1 MLSQTVEY
9 ALRVVVF
16 LASRRGEPAVTRQI
30 AQATQVPEGYL
41 SKVLQGLSRAGLVR
55 SQRGLHG
62 GSVLGV
68 LPEKLT
74 VYDVIQSV
82 DPIKRI
88 TTCPL
93 AISSHG
99 TNLCPLHRRLDNAMG
114 LVEAAFRKTSIS
126 DLLAEAGASTPLC
139 ENPNAE
145 ALNTPGGIRA
155 AQRLA
160 FPVEKPATLTISRGK
175 AAAPAAKRKRKAA
188 SAK

>member
-16 LASRRGEPAVTRQI
+16 LASRRADPAVTRQI
-30 AQATQVPEGYL
+30 AQATRVPEGYL

-68 LPEKLT
+68 SPEKLT

-82 DPIKRI
+82 DPIQRI

-93 AISSHG
+93 DISSHG

-114 LVEAAFRKTSIS
+114 MVETAFRRTNIS

-139 ENPNAE
+139 ENPNGDS
-145 ALNTPGGIRA
+145 LDTPSGIRA
-155 AQRLA
+155 AQRAA
-160 FPVEKPATLTISRGK
+160 FPVEKRATLTISRRGGGAKKRRK
-175 AAAPAAKRKRKAA
+175 AAAVKG
-188 SAK
+188 